1 MDAQGIALQVFST
14 LLHSDF
20 LTKIIMFLLII
31 MSLYCWTIIFEK
43 FFKFKLLSIKTSNF
57 EKIFW
62 SGDLLED
69 IYQKVKNSTKCP
81 SIVIFVSAMQE
92 WSAAN
97 IQNLIKNN
105 DSARKEALKN
115 RLYDVMTVAA
125 SRSMN
130 KLKSGLSVLLVVGT
144 TATLFGLLGTA
155 WGISNAFR
163 NIALM
168 KDATIATVAPGISS
182 ALVTTI
188 LGMLTAIPATTAYYF
203 IRSKL
208 NSYEDELDN
217 FKLEVLSILSREID

>member
-1 MDAQGIALQVFST
+1 MDAQGIALQIFST

-69 IYQKVKNSTKCP
+69 IYQKVKNNTKCP
-81 SIVIFVSAMQE
+81 SIVIFISAMQE

-97 IQNLIKNN
+97 VQNIIKNN
-105 DSARKEALKN
+105 DYAKKEALKN

-130 KLKSGLSVLLVVGT
+130 KLKGGVSILLVVGT

-163 NIALM
+163 SIALM

-182 ALVTTI
+182 ALITTI
-188 LGMLTAIPATTAYYF
+188 LGMLTAIPATAAYYF

-217 FKLEVLSILSREID
+217 FKLEVLSILSREMD